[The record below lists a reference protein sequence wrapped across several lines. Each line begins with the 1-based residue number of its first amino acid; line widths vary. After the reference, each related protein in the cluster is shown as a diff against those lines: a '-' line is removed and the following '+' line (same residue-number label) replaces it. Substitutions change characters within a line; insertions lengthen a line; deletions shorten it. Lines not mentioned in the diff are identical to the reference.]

1 MLILRLFKKYILR
14 NYELKCYFCCSDLQD
29 QEHREWKD
37 RFETCEKELS
47 ILREMLAR
55 EQEWRVVVEADCRK
69 LKNDNQLLKNG

>member
-1 MLILRLFKKYILR
+1 MLILIQLKNIFR
-14 NYELKCYFCCSDLQD
+14 NYELKYCFYCSDLQD